1 MLFRADSVSPRTF
14 LVVVRIDSGG
24 ISGTETHMSIL
35 SATGPEILRRY
46 FSTMCGIQSQRE
58 EPQKPHGHGFKAAMS
73 MKFAG
78 NIAEPLEREME
89 TTRSS
94 KGSRSALITSRW
106 NSGNSSAKRT
116 PRCASVASPGRT
128 FPEPPPMSEAYEE

>member
-1 MLFRADSVSPRTF
+1 MSAFVDTPFACLNRSRWMLRASEIAFRAASVSPLF
-14 LVVVRIDSGG
+14 FFALVRIDSGG

-35 SATGPEILRRY
+35 SATGPEILWRY
-46 FSTMCGIQSQRE
+46 FSTKCGMQSQRAL
-58 EPQKPHGHGFKAAMS
+58 PQKPHGHGFKAAMS

-94 KGSRSALITSRW
+94 
-106 NSGNSSAKRT
+106 
-116 PRCASVASPGRT
+116 
-128 FPEPPPMSEAYEE
+128 